1 MARYETA
8 IEGLPRID
16 GAVVHILNSRIH
28 WDEVVG
34 NLSAACEQAL
44 TELGAT
50 VTTHLLPGSLELP
63 LGAQIVAQRFA
74 PDAIVCLGVLVKGQ
88 TYHFE
93 MVYTEVGRGLGE
105 VSRRFGIPI
114 LSEVLPVDHLDD
126 AIARS
131 GTDRF
136 NKGLEAASATAQF
149 IAWNRAVEAGQS

>member
-8 IEGLPRID
+8 MEGLPRID

-149 IAWNRAVEAGQS
+149 IAWERGLAT

>member
-8 IEGLPRID
+8 MEGLPRID

-28 WDEVVG
+28 WAEVVG
-34 NLSAACEQAL
+34 NLSDACERAL
-44 TELGAT
+44 IQLGAT
-50 VTTHLLPGSLELP
+50 VTTHMLPGSFELP
-63 LGAQIVAQRFA
+63 LGAQIVAERYT
-74 PDAIVCLGVLVKGQ
+74 PDAIVCLGVVVKGQ

-93 MVYTEVGRGLGE
+93 MVYMEVGRGLGE

-114 LSEVLPVDHLDD
+114 LSEVLPVDRLED

-131 GTDRF
+131 GNDRF

-149 IAWNRAVEAGQS
+149 IAWNRSLKESGG